1 MMTRYILLLLF
12 CAGLKYSQA
21 QNLVPNSSFEE
32 VVDCSY
38 PDLFDAGGTGL
49 SEMDYISQWYPV
61 AIEQDF
67 QPLWFHPCVDS
78 SAMESWGSISM
89 GITGNTGDGFSQIV
103 VYRLTDTYIN
113 IGEYQRTGR
122 RTFLQARLSRSLSKG
137 DQIYI
142 SFHCRPHI
150 YEFGDEAYCN
160 SVGIAFSDTLI
171 QMRFDDD
178 IRAPNI
184 PVALEHRGDL
194 LDDFSQWK
202 HIHGVYQSKG
212 WEQYIVVGN
221 FLGPEELEC
230 DWSRDTMAQPVARIN
245 LFIDDIEVHVFNP
258 LPDTL
263 LLCDGEELELEG
275 RFLDGRA
282 IWSNGSQ
289 DSVITVSTPGT
300 YMLEVQIDTVSL
312 FDTVVVISA
321 EQPVS
326 SLIIDT
332 MICQDQVYLWTE
344 NLYGNYFWSDG
355 YQEKE
360 RDFLFSGDYS
370 LTVENTC
377 TEYYREFNVQI
388 MDCDCQVFVPS
399 AFSPDGNGIND
410 EMELFINCDYP
421 FEIKNMAVFDRWGN
435 QVYSSSQ
442 ASQFW
447 DGTYNGQEM
456 ENGVYV
462 WVLEYIVHTGTGSE
476 PKVKT
481 GDITLLR

>member
-1 MMTRYILLLLF
+1 MTRYILFLLVS
-12 CAGLKYSQA
+12 AGLTFSQA

-38 PDLFDAGGTGL
+38 PDLYNTGGAGL
-49 SEMDYISQWYPV
+49 SEMKYIDQWHPV

-78 SAMESWGSISM
+78 SAMEYWGRISM
-89 GITGNTGDGFSQIV
+89 GISGNTGDGFSQIV
-103 VYRLTDTYIN
+103 VYKQSDTYIL
-113 IGEYQRTGR
+113 IGTYQRTGR
-122 RTFLQARLSRSLSKG
+122 RTFLQALLNKRISNG

-150 YEFGDEAYCN
+150 YGFGDEAYCN
-160 SVGIAFSDTLI
+160 SIGIAFSDTLI
-171 QMRFDDD
+171 EMRFDDD

-184 PVALEHRGDL
+184 PVALQHNGEL

-212 WEQYIVVGN
+212 WEQYIIIGN
-221 FLGPEELEC
+221 FLTPEELDC
-230 DWSRDTMAQPVARIN
+230 DWSRDSMAQPVSRIN
-245 LFIDDIEVHVFNP
+245 LFVDDIEVHVFNP

-263 LLCDGEELELEG
+263 LLCEGEQLELDG
-275 RFLDGRA
+275 RFLSGQA
-282 IWSNGSQ
+282 FWSNGSQ
-289 DSVITVSTPGT
+289 DSVIKVSTPGT
-300 YMLEVQIDTVSL
+300 FMLEVQIDTVSL
-312 FDTVVVISA
+312 YDTVVVISA
-321 EQPVS
+321 DQPVNY
-326 SLIIDT
+326 LVIDT
-332 MICQDQVYLWTE
+332 ILCPDQVYIWTE
-344 NLYGNYFWSDG
+344 NLYGSYFWSDG
-355 YQEKE
+355 YQERG
-360 RDFLFSGDYS
+360 RDFLSHGNYE
-370 LTVENTC
+370 LTVENDC
-377 TEYYREFNVQI
+377 TEYFREFNVRI
-388 MDCDCQVFVPS
+388 ENCDCQLFIPS

-410 EMELFINCDYP
+410 EMELFFNCDYP

-435 QVYSSSQ
+435 QVYSSSH

-447 DGTYNGQEM
+447 DGTSNGQEM

-476 PKVKT
+476 RKVKT